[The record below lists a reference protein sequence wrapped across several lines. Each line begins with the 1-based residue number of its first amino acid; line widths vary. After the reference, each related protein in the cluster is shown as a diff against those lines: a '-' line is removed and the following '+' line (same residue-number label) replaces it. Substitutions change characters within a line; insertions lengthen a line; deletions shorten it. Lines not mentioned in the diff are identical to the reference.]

1 MSTWTW
7 KTRGTIRREAEGEKQ
22 IKCHLEFPLTFEKT
36 INGILH
42 RRKENEPLEICQA
55 IKKENWLQ
63 SLNLW
68 ETEVFGESKTYNQKV
83 GRGAW
88 VKVKAS
94 TLCPI
99 CFEKES
105 KGSQK
110 RSQK

>member
-7 KTRGTIRREAEGEKQ
+7 KTRGTVRREAEGEKQ

-68 ETEVFGESKTYNQKV
+68 ETEVFGESKT
-83 GRGAW
+83 
-88 VKVKAS
+88 
-94 TLCPI
+94 
-99 CFEKES
+99 
-105 KGSQK
+105 
-110 RSQK
+110 

>member
-7 KTRGTIRREAEGEKQ
+7 KTRGTVRREAEGEKQ

-105 KGSQK
+105 KGSQNVQ
-110 RSQK
+110 QK

>member
-7 KTRGTIRREAEGEKQ
+7 KTRGTVRREAEGEKQ

-99 CFEKES
+99 CFEKET
-105 KGSQK
+105 KGSQNVQ
-110 RSQK
+110 QK

>member
-7 KTRGTIRREAEGEKQ
+7 KTRGTVRREAEGEKQ

-88 VKVKAS
+88 VKVKVS

-99 CFEKES
+99 CFEKET
-105 KGSQK
+105 KGSKNVQ
-110 RSQK
+110 